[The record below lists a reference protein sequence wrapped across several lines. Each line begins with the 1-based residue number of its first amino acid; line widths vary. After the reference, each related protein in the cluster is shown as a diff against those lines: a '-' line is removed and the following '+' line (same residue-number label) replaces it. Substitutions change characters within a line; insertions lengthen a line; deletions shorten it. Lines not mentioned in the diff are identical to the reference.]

1 MESKKGGEESMGIEV
16 HPAYFARG
24 VLGTGRWHG
33 GGVLGRNTVRLET
46 V

>member
-1 MESKKGGEESMGIEV
+1 MESKKEGEESMGIEV

-24 VLGTGRWHG
+24 VLGTGRWRG
-33 GGVLGRNTVRLET
+33 GRVLSRNTARLGT